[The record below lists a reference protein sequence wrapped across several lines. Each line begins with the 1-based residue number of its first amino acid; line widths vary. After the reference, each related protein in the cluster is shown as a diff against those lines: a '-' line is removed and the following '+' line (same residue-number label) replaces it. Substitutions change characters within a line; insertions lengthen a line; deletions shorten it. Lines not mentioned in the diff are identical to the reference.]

1 MRVSACCVVC
11 DVATGAFGTRAGP
24 ARSCAGEIGLDLHRV
39 LGPLA
44 DILKR
49 NIEQYS
55 TYEVALQNLKVDAES
70 DDEAA
75 VE

>member
-1 MRVSACCVVC
+1 MKGG
-11 DVATGAFGTRAGP
+11 ATVGLSRRNPGG
-24 ARSCAGEIGLDLHRV
+24 SCTVRFHRV

-55 TYEVALQNLKVDAES
+55 TYEAALTNLKVDAES

-75 VE
+75 AE

>member
-1 MRVSACCVVC
+1 
-11 DVATGAFGTRAGP
+11 
-24 ARSCAGEIGLDLHRV
+24 LHRV